1 MRARASLAHEQNECT
16 FVRASLKRAK
26 RADMQATER
35 DATHGESCSEED
47 GEEVRRQKEA
57 GQEGRREE
65 DGAQGR
71 GEEGRAQGRGQ
82 EGRCEEGRCEEG
94 RCEEDGGQE
103 RRGEEDRRKAHA
115 G

>member
-47 GEEVRRQKEA
+47 GEEIRRQEEA

-65 DGAQGR
+65 GRAQGR
-71 GEEGRAQGRGQ
+71 GEEGRAQGRG
-82 EGRCEEGRCEEG
+82 EERRCEEDRCQ
-94 RCEEDGGQE
+94 EDGGQE
-103 RRGEEDRRKAHA
+103 GRSEEGRRQARA

>member
-71 GEEGRAQGRGQ
+71 GEEGRAQGRG
-82 EGRCEEGRCEEG
+82 
-94 RCEEDGGQE
+94 EEDGGQE